1 MPNVK
6 SVAICLFVPKLLN
19 YLVFLFVLLWAYVMK
34 ITRRVVHV
42 EQELLTLPEQTSVP
56 LVLSGVGFA
65 LQFYVLCLV
74 DYC

>member
-1 MPNVK
+1 
-6 SVAICLFVPKLLN
+6 
-19 YLVFLFVLLWAYVMK
+19 MK

-42 EQELLTLPEQTSVP
+42 EQELLTLPEQTSLP
-56 LVLSGVGFA
+56 QILSGVGVA

>member
-1 MPNVK
+1 
-6 SVAICLFVPKLLN
+6 
-19 YLVFLFVLLWAYVMK
+19 MK

-42 EQELLTLPEQTSVP
+42 EQELPAFPEQTSLP
-56 LVLSGVGFA
+56 PILSGVGVA

>member
-1 MPNVK
+1 
-6 SVAICLFVPKLLN
+6 
-19 YLVFLFVLLWAYVMK
+19 MK

-42 EQELLTLPEQTSVP
+42 EQELLTFPEQTSLP
-56 LVLSGVGFA
+56 PVLSGVGVA